1 MYIAKYTHDG
11 DILGEVKKPADISK
25 KSHEIM
31 QELGYTKISW
41 YNAKTDQK
49 VAVIGGVD
57 KWLQYWVL

>member
-1 MYIAKYTHDG
+1 MYVAKYAHDG

-31 QELGYTKISW
+31 QGLGYTKISW
-41 YNAKTDQK
+41 YNAKTGQK

-57 KWLQYWVL
+57 K